1 MIAEPAM
8 DAASASRLRVAL
20 LHRWISLRA
29 APEGLKWLTGAL
41 AAAEN
46 SRELV
51 RALALVPRR
60 LGKGDLALSQDDLRD
75 ATAARPGFD
84 PTGMSVDQACR
95 IALLLA
101 SGRDG
106 PAFRELL
113 ESVCRTA
120 DLGEFVAYYRGLP
133 LFPAPELLVER
144 AKEAIRSG
152 IKPIFEA
159 VAHRS
164 PYPREMLDL
173 STWNQ
178 MVLKAVFIGSELNL
192 IQGLDERANPDLA
205 ALLVDYA
212 HERWSASRPVTPELW
227 RCVGLFA
234 EGPMLDDL
242 ARVLEEGDE
251 SERAAAALALQAS
264 PARSARAL
272 LSRNMEFKARVTS
285 GEITWE
291 NIRTGGH

>member
-1 MIAEPAM
+1 M
-8 DAASASRLRVAL
+8 DSASANRLRVL
-20 LHRWISLRA
+20 LHGWISLRA
-29 APEGLKWLTGAL
+29 APEGLTWFTGAL
-41 AAAEN
+41 SAAEN
-46 SRELV
+46 ARELV

-75 ATAARPGFD
+75 ANDARPGFD
-84 PTGMSVDQACR
+84 PTGMSMDQAAR

-101 SGRDG
+101 SCRDG
-106 PAFRELL
+106 RSFAELL
-113 ESVCRTA
+113 ESLCRTA

-133 LFPAPELLVER
+133 LFPGPELLVER
-144 AKEAIRSG
+144 AKEGIRSG

-164 PYPREMLDL
+164 PYPREMFDL

-192 IQGLDERANPDLA
+192 IQGLDQRANRDLA
-205 ALLVDYA
+205 AMLVDYA
-212 HERWSASRPVTPELW
+212 HERWSAGRPVTPELW

-242 ARVLEEGDE
+242 ARVFEEGDE
-251 SERAAAALALQAS
+251 SERTAAALALQAS
-264 PARSARAL
+264 PAPSARAL
-272 LSRNMEFKARVTS
+272 LSRNREFEARVTS

-291 NIRTGGH
+291 NIRTGGNGIT